1 MKIDI
6 ISYTDEQ
13 FAALTETQLQEI
25 RLVQAEKDE
34 LTAKLE
40 KAKEKEYYRILKNGT
55 ARSMLYEQA
64 CERLQAEYET
74 EVERLRNG
82 LVFYLQYTCR
92 GNDTSAD
99 SAPYIVNYAL
109 SYEERYVIVRDY
121 YMSAYD
127 DGEERFE
134 AFRMDTIA
142 RNYLGEYYATLSDY
156 IRAYAEDTEI

>member
-13 FAALTETQLQEI
+13 FAGLTEAQLQEI

-34 LTAKLE
+34 LSARLE
-40 KAKEKEYYRILKNGT
+40 KAKEKEYFRILKNST
-55 ARSMLYEQA
+55 MRSLLYEQA
-64 CERLQAEYET
+64 CARLDAEYEA
-74 EVERLRNG
+74 EGERLRNG
-82 LVFYLQYTCR
+82 LIFYLQYTCR

-99 SAPYIVNYAL
+99 DAPYMVNYAL
-109 SYEERYVIVRDY
+109 SYEERYVIVREY

-127 DGEERFE
+127 DASQRFE
-134 AFRMDTIA
+134 AFRLDVIA

-156 IRAYAEDTEI
+156 LRSYIEEGDV

>member
-25 RLVQAEKDE
+25 RQVQAEKDK
-34 LTAKLE
+34 LSAKLE
-40 KAKEKEYYRILKNGT
+40 KAKEEEYFRVLENGT
-55 ARSMLYEQA
+55 ARSLIYEQSCA
-64 CERLQAEYET
+64 KLDEEYAV

-82 LVFYLQYTCR
+82 LIFYLQYSSR

-109 SYEERYVIVRDY
+109 SYEQRYVIVRDY
-121 YMSAYD
+121 YMSAYNNPTQ
-127 DGEERFE
+127 RFE
-134 AFRMDTIA
+134 AFRMDPIA
-142 RNYLGEYYATLSDY
+142 GGYLGEYYATLSSY
-156 IRAYAEDTEI
+156 LRAYAENS